1 MSEKTDDADLVR
13 EALQR
18 YQDGRERDRENIDD
32 GYEDLA
38 FRADGRNQ
46 WPEEIKRE
54 REAEGRPIIAVNKI
68 PQFVRQVTGDMR
80 QMRPAIKVVPVDD
93 RGDRETAETMAGM
106 IRYIEN
112 RSDAQQQVYAP
123 ATDSQVCAGIGHWM
137 VGTEYAGATTFN
149 QEIRISLI
157 EDGLGVVWDP
167 DAVMLTRED
176 AMWCHV
182 PVDMSLTAYKAKWPD
197 AAEDPFPSIDSKWYE
212 GWFSDD
218 SIRVSMYFVKKP
230 TKRLLLL
237 SSDGSVI
244 DLTDEPN
251 RDEIV
256 EAAAQAGD
264 RAEWRDSVKVCSYL
278 ISASAVLDGPTEIP
292 GTLIPVVPVI
302 GEEVRVGRRIYRQ
315 GIVRPLKDPQRMYN
329 YFRSAQ
335 TETVALQPKAPF
347 IGTQKNF
354 ERYESRWNSAN
365 AKNWPYLV
373 YDPDQQNGGAMPQ
386 RVAPPVSSQGI
397 NEGVLQAAD
406 DMKAVSGIYD
416 ASLGARSNE
425 TSGVAINARQREG
438 DTGTYLFLDNFAL
451 ALKHTGRIIIGMIP
465 EVYDTER
472 MIRIV
477 GEDGKMDL
485 AHINKAAMINGQE
498 IVLNDMTS
506 GSYDVALDTGPS
518 YTTKR
523 EQAKTGMLEFVKMVP
538 QAAPI
543 IGDLVAKAQD
553 WPLADE
559 IGKRLELVLPPPIQA
574 AIRAE
579 KGEGDAGEDGMPPP
593 QADPAAAMAMQAK
606 QQEMA
611 AEQAKLAADVEKA
624 QLDVQAKE
632 IDLRMKEIELAE
644 KQAAAAQALPPDQ
657 LIQAI
662 APALEMLAEQV
673 RQQAAVTAEMMQ
685 RIDMLAQAI
694 MPPAMLMD
702 DAGPEPQF

>member
-1 MSEKTDDADLVR
+1 MTIDDADLVR
-13 EALQR
+13 EALER
-18 YQDGRERDRENIDD
+18 YQDGRARDRENIDD
-32 GYEDLA
+32 GYDDLA

-46 WPEEIKRE
+46 WPDEIKRE
-54 REAEGRPIIAVNKI
+54 REAEGRPILAINKI

-80 QMRPAIKVVPVDD
+80 QMRPAIKVVPVDN
-93 RGDRETAETMAGM
+93 RGDRDTAEMMAGM

-137 VGTEYAGATTFN
+137 AGTEYAGATTFD
-149 QEIRISLI
+149 QEIKISLI

-182 PVDMSLTAYKAKWPD
+182 PVDMSRKAFKAKWPD
-197 AAEDPFPSIDSKWYE
+197 AAEDPFPSIDAKWYE

-218 SIRVSMYFVKKP
+218 SIRVSLYFVKKP
-230 TKRLLLL
+230 VKRILLMRA
-237 SSDGSVI
+237 DGAVI
-244 DLTDEPN
+244 DLTDEED
-251 RDEIV
+251 RDQIV
-256 EAAAQAGD
+256 SMAKQAGD
-264 RAEWRDSVKVCSYL
+264 RVEWRDSFKVCSYL
-278 ISASAVLDGPTEIP
+278 ISASAVLDGPTDVP
-292 GTLIPVVPVI
+292 GMLIPVVPVI
-302 GEEVRVGRRIYRQ
+302 GEEVRVGRRTYRQ
-315 GIVRPLKDPQRMYN
+315 GIVRALKDPQRMYN

-335 TETVALQPKAPF
+335 TETIALQPKAPF
-347 IGTQKNF
+347 VGTQKNF
-354 ERYESRWNSAN
+354 ERYESRWNTAN
-365 AKNWPYLV
+365 SKNWPYLV
-373 YDPDQQNGGAMPQ
+373 YDPDQQNGGQMPQ
-386 RVAPPVSSQGI
+386 RVAPPVSSNGI
-397 NEGVLQAAD
+397 NEGVLQASE

-438 DTGTYLFLDNFAL
+438 DTGTYLYLDNFAL

-485 AHINKAAMINGQE
+485 AHINKAVMIDGRE
-498 IVLNDMTS
+498 RVLNDVTI

-538 QAAPI
+538 NAAPL

-553 WPLADE
+553 WPLADQ
-559 IGKRLELVLPPPIQA
+559 IGKRLETVLPPPIQA

-579 KGEGDAGEDGMPPP
+579 KGESEPGEGGMPGAAP
-593 QADPAAAMAMQAK
+593 QPDPAEMMAMQAK

-632 IDLRMKEIELAE
+632 LDLRMKEIELAE
-644 KQAAAAQALPPDQ
+644 KRASIAQAVPSDQ
-657 LIQAI
+657 IVQVI
-662 APALEMLAEQV
+662 APAIEALAEQA
-673 RQQAAVTAEMMQ
+673 RQQAAVTAEVMQ
-685 RIDMLAQAI
+685 RLDMLAQMM
-694 MPPAMLMD
+694 MPPGDGGA
-702 DAGPEPQF
+702 PQI